1 MTSCKYKIQQS
12 DLSLL
17 FSKSLPHQLTLST
30 ILFSITG
37 RLLFPL
43 APNTAKMST
52 AVLKGSDKKQPS
64 VDHVALLRSFLPKIP
79 VIARTTILHLLG
91 CTEASKFM
99 DLRTEVLVAVM
110 KSYLL
115 NPRPMSVSAAQRFV
129 IPTGPIKGRIWIS
142 NYVCPAPADRGI
154 QDAVASAIRGL
165 REAGPDEPELDL
177 VMPEMEP
184 VEAEW
189 TGFRAGASSDAL
201 LPDLP
206 QQELYNEMMKGVTS
220 PTTILYLHGG
230 AFWLMDPATHR
241 MTTKRLA
248 KLSGGRCYSV
258 RYRLAPQHA
267 FPSALMDAFASY
279 LALLYPPPGAFHAAV
294 PPEHIVFAG
303 DR

>member
-1 MTSCKYKIQQS
+1 
-12 DLSLL
+12 
-17 FSKSLPHQLTLST
+17 
-30 ILFSITG
+30 
-37 RLLFPL
+37 
-43 APNTAKMST
+43 MST
-52 AVLKGSDKKQPS
+52 AVLKGSDKKQPT

-91 CTEASKFM
+91 YTEASKYM

-154 QDAVASAIRGL
+154 QDAVASAIQGL
-165 REAGPDEPELDL
+165 REGAPDLPELDL
-177 VMPEMEP
+177 AMPEMEP

-189 TGFRAGASSDAL
+189 TGFRAGASPDAL

-206 QQELYNEMMKGVTS
+206 QQELYNAMMKEVTS

-279 LALLYPPPGAFHAAV
+279 LALLYPPPGAFHTAV